1 MSDDDKKDS
10 GLLGLAGSGALA
22 AGAGKLMY
30 DRQRGKLVD
39 AIGAGLIETD
49 NLEFKKLGLDAKNF
63 KTEGVLDL
71 GKNKD
76 KILKDASDALIKNA
90 EGKPVLL
97 TVESKALDAVTDV
110 AQDAKAVEK
119 AAKDAQKAARTDLA
133 KNLKGGKFNFRGN
146 MTMGQKGAVGV
157 AIVATAVAGKMLL
170 DATIGQ
176 KKEGHAER
184 IESRREAEASAEPAR

>member
-10 GLLGLAGSGALA
+10 GLVGVVGSGALA

-39 AIGAGLIETD
+39 AVASGLIESD

-63 KTEGVLDL
+63 KSEGVLDL

-76 KILKDASDALIKNA
+76 KVLSQANDALIKNA
-90 EGKPVLL
+90 EGKPILI
-97 TVESKALDAVTDV
+97 TAESKALDVVSDA
-110 AQDAKAVEK
+110 AQDTKALEK
-119 AAKDAQKAARTDLA
+119 AAKDAQKARVDLA

-146 MTMGQKGAVGV
+146 MTNGQKGAVGA
-157 AIVATAVAGKMLL
+157 AIVASAVVGKMLL

-176 KKEGHAER
+176 KKESHAER
-184 IESRREAEASAEPAR
+184 VESRREAEASAEVSR